1 MFTFALINV
10 RIIRRETMSIIT
22 FTSDF
27 GMKDH
32 YVAAVKAKLFSLADD
47 IQIVDISHSIEAFN
61 IAQGSFVVKSVYRD
75 FPVGTVHLVAVDA
88 QASNHKYIA
97 VSLEGHYF
105 VGADNGLL
113 SLLSEQGPEEI
124 IVLDADDNT
133 TFTTKEVLAPAA
145 VALSRG
151 TAIQKLGTLVSELER
166 RLPRMLKA
174 TRKQIVGH
182 VVHVDHYGNLIT
194 NIDQTTFGHLQK
206 GVSFQVRF
214 GRETATYLQKSYHEV
229 EYGEVFL
236 LFNSVGWLE
245 IGINQGNAH
254 ELLGLTFDSP
264 IMIQFERD
272 SP

>member
-1 MFTFALINV
+1 
-10 RIIRRETMSIIT
+10 MSIIT

-27 GMKDH
+27 GTTDH
-32 YVAAVKAKLFSLADD
+32 YVAAVKAKLYSLDADV
-47 IQIVDISHSIEAFN
+47 QIVDISHSIEAFN
-61 IAQGSFVVKSVYRD
+61 IAQGSFVIKSVYRD

-88 QASNHKYIA
+88 QSPNQKYIA

-124 IVLDADDNT
+124 IVLDTKDTT
-133 TFTTKEVLAPAA
+133 TFTTKEILAPAT
-145 VALSRG
+145 VALSQG
-151 TAIQKLGTLVSELER
+151 VAIQKLGSLVSELER

-194 NIDQTTFGHLQK
+194 NIDQNTFEHLRK
-206 GVSFQVRF
+206 EASFQIRF
-214 GRETATYLQKSYHEV
+214 GRETANHLQQHYHEV

-236 LFNSVGWLE
+236 LFNSAGWLE

-254 ELLGLTFDSP
+254 ELLGLSYDSP

-272 SP
+272 SG

>member
-1 MFTFALINV
+1 
-10 RIIRRETMSIIT
+10 MSIIT

-27 GMKDH
+27 GMKDY
-32 YVAAVKAKLFSLADD
+32 YVAAVKAKLYSLDANT
-47 IQIVDISHSIEAFN
+47 QIVDISHSIEAFN
-61 IAQGSFVVKSVYRD
+61 IAQGSFVVKSVYQD

-88 QASNHKYIA
+88 QSPNQKYIA
-97 VSLEGHYF
+97 VSLKGHYF

-124 IVLDADDNT
+124 IELDTHDPT
-133 TFTTKEVLAPAA
+133 TFTTKEILAPAA
-145 VALSRG
+145 ISLSQG
-151 TAIQKLGTLVSELER
+151 TAIQKLGSLVSELER
-166 RLPRMLKA
+166 RLPRMLKT

-194 NIDQTTFGHLQK
+194 NIDQSTFEHLQK
-206 GVSFQVRF
+206 GASFKLRF
-214 GRETATYLQKSYHEV
+214 GREVATYLQQHYHEV

-236 LFNSVGWLE
+236 LFNSAGWLE

-254 ELLGLTFDSP
+254 ELLGLGYDSP

-272 SP
+272 SG